1 MRSEQHVNDVADHIG
16 SYRTYALIWAALM
29 ALLAATIIVAKVEVS
44 KYSVLLN
51 LLIAT
56 VKAGLVLFFFMH
68 LKYERWFLKG
78 LLFMVFLIL
87 ASVIG
92 LTFMDVW
99 YR

>member
-1 MRSEQHVNDVADHIG
+1 MVANMNEREDHIG
-16 SYRTYALIWAALM
+16 SYRTYVLIWVALM
-29 ALLAATIIVAKVEVS
+29 LLLAATIIVAKVEVS
-44 KYSVLLN
+44 QYSVLLN

-78 LLFMVFLIL
+78 ILFMVLLIL

-92 LTFMDVW
+92 LTFSDVW

>member
-1 MRSEQHVNDVADHIG
+1 MNESEDHIG
-16 SYRTYALIWAALM
+16 SYRTYVVIWAALM
-29 ALLAATIIVAKVEVS
+29 LLLAATIIVAKVEVS

-51 LLIAT
+51 LFIAT

-68 LKYERWFLKG
+68 LKYEKWFLKG
-78 LLFMVFLIL
+78 ILFMVLVML

-92 LTFMDVW
+92 LTFSDVW

>member
-1 MRSEQHVNDVADHIG
+1 MVRDINETEDHVG
-16 SYRTYALIWAALM
+16 SYRTYVLIWAALM
-29 ALLAATIIVAKVEVS
+29 VLLAATIIVAKVEVS
-44 KYSVLLN
+44 QYSVLLN

-78 LLFMVFLIL
+78 LLFMVLLIL
-87 ASVIG
+87 TSVIG
-92 LTFMDVW
+92 LTFSDVW

>member
-1 MRSEQHVNDVADHIG
+1 MARDIDIREDHIG
-16 SYRTYALIWAALM
+16 SYRTYVLIWAALM
-29 ALLAATIIVAKVEVS
+29 VLLAATITVAKVEVS
-44 KYSVLLN
+44 QYSVLLN
-51 LLIAT
+51 LFIAT

-78 LLFMVFLIL
+78 LLFMVILIL
-87 ASVIG
+87 TCVIG

>member
-1 MRSEQHVNDVADHIG
+1 MVSNMNESEDHIG
-16 SYRTYALIWAALM
+16 SYRTYVVIWAALM
-29 ALLAATIIVAKVEVS
+29 LLLAATIIVAKVEVS

-51 LLIAT
+51 LFIAT

-68 LKYERWFLKG
+68 LKYEKWFLKG
-78 LLFMVFLIL
+78 ILFMVLVML

-92 LTFMDVW
+92 LTFSDVW

>member
-1 MRSEQHVNDVADHIG
+1 MVRDINETEDHVG
-16 SYRTYALIWAALM
+16 SYRTYVLIWAGLM
-29 ALLAATIIVAKVEVS
+29 VLLAATIIVAKVEVS
-44 KYSVLLN
+44 QYSVLLN

-78 LLFMVFLIL
+78 LLFMVLLIL
-87 ASVIG
+87 TSVIG
-92 LTFMDVW
+92 LTFSDVW

>member
-1 MRSEQHVNDVADHIG
+1 MARDTHETEDHIG
-16 SYRTYALIWAALM
+16 SYRTYIFIWAALM
-29 ALLAATIIVAKVEVS
+29 VLLAATIIVAKVEVS

-51 LLIAT
+51 LFIAT

-78 LLFMVFLIL
+78 LLFMVLLIL

-92 LTFMDVW
+92 LTFSDVW

>member
-1 MRSEQHVNDVADHIG
+1 MVPNINESGDHIG
-16 SYRTYALIWAALM
+16 SYRTYVFIWAALM
-29 ALLAATIIVAKVEVS
+29 LLLAATIVVAKVEVS

-51 LLIAT
+51 LFIAT

-68 LKYERWFLKG
+68 LKYEKWFLKG
-78 LLFMVFLIL
+78 ILFMVLVIL

-92 LTFMDVW
+92 LTFSDVW

>member
-1 MRSEQHVNDVADHIG
+1 MALEQTESEDHIG
-16 SYRTYALIWAALM
+16 SYLTYVMIWAALM
-29 ALLAATIIVAKVEVS
+29 VLLAATIIVAKAEVS
-44 KYSVLLN
+44 QYSVLLN
-51 LLIAT
+51 LFIAT

-78 LLFMVFLIL
+78 ILFMVLAML

-92 LTFMDVW
+92 LTFSDVW

>member
-1 MRSEQHVNDVADHIG
+1 MVRDAVEREDHIG
-16 SYRTYALIWAALM
+16 SYGTYILIWAALM
-29 ALLAATIIVAKVEVS
+29 VLLAVTIIVAKVEVS

-51 LLIAT
+51 LFIAT

-68 LKYERWFLKG
+68 LKYERGFLKG
-78 LLFMVFLIL
+78 LLLMVLLIL

-92 LTFMDVW
+92 LTFSDVW

>member
-1 MRSEQHVNDVADHIG
+1 MVPNMNEIEDHIG
-16 SYRTYALIWAALM
+16 SYGMYVFIWAALM
-29 ALLAATIIVAKVEVS
+29 LLLAATIIIAKVEVS

-51 LLIAT
+51 LCIAT

-68 LKYERWFLKG
+68 LKYETWFLKG
-78 LLFMVFLIL
+78 VLFMVLVML

-92 LTFMDVW
+92 LTFSDVW